1 MRTLTTA
8 FIAITLTTLF
18 FASSAL
24 AATQVLSVSAKVIG
38 NCAFN
43 SAADVDFGDLN
54 QNSGSDQTAK
64 GNLVF
69 WCTKNA
75 TYNLSDGEDVA
86 GSGDGTFAGT
96 LLPTGTSPDTIN
108 YSLTY
113 SNFNGDGAGKTSP
126 ITSAITATIVNAD
139 YVNVAADT
147 YTDTVT
153 FTITP

>member
-24 AATQVLSVSAKVIG
+24 AATQDLNVSAKVVG

-54 QNSGSDQTAK
+54 QTSADNATAT
-64 GNLVF
+64 GNLIF

-75 TYNLSDGEDVA
+75 SYTLGDETNSGV
-86 GSGDGTFAGT
+86 GDGDFNGVLSSTT
-96 LLPTGTSPDTIN
+96 TTDTIDYALAYN
-108 YSLTY
+108 
-113 SNFNGDGAGKTSP
+113 NFSGNGAGKTAP
-126 ITSAITATIVNAD
+126 ITSTITATIVNAD
-139 YVNVAADT
+139 YVNVDAAT
-147 YTDTVT
+147 YEDTVT